1 MSQIT
6 VSPSQTQFVAQ
17 TNETIL
23 TAAIRN
29 GINLPHSCQ
38 SGVCGSCAAK
48 LVSGKIVQSGEYD
61 DYVLSAE
68 EIAAGT
74 ILLCCSQ
81 ADGDVVV
88 DMPSYAGTKA
98 IAIRTLPA
106 RVASVDIRGDVAILQ
121 VALPKAPPFKF
132 YAGQYMEILLKDG
145 SRSYSVANAPSQ
157 NGVLEFH
164 VRHHEGGLFSPQLFS
179 GSLKS
184 GAIMRLRGPL
194 GSFYLN
200 DESGVKPLILLATG
214 TGFAPIK
221 SILQDLAQTQPTRQI
236 HVYHGV
242 RFENGLY
249 DEAALYDILA
259 QLPNAKYTSVV
270 SRPSENWQGAK
281 GHVTEHV
288 LRDYADLSAHE
299 VYACGSPDMVYGSKQ
314 VLMVQANLPE
324 NAFFSDAFTPHV

>member
-1 MSQIT
+1 MPQIT
-6 VSPSQTQFVAQ
+6 VSPSQTQFSAQ
-17 TNETIL
+17 ANETIL
-23 TAAIRN
+23 AAAIRN

-48 LVSGKIVQSGEYD
+48 LVSGSIQQSGEYD
-61 DYVLSAE
+61 DYVLSAD

-81 ADGDVVV
+81 AEGDVVV
-88 DMPSYAGTKA
+88 DMPSYAGAKA

-106 RVASVDIRGDVAILQ
+106 RAASVEIRGDVAILK

-145 SRSYSVANAPSQ
+145 SRSYSIANAPSE

-179 GSLKS
+179 GSLKT
-184 GAIMRLRGPL
+184 GAMMRLRGPL

-200 DESGVKPLILLATG
+200 DDAAAKPLILLATG

-221 SILQDLAQTQPTRQI
+221 SILQDVAEKQPERAI

-242 RFENGLY
+242 RFANGLY
-249 DEAALYDILA
+249 DENALHDILA
-259 QLPNAKYTSVV
+259 KLPNAKYTPVV
-270 SRPSENWQGAK
+270 SRPDDNWAGAT
-281 GHVTEHV
+281 GYITEHV
-288 LRDYADLSAHE
+288 LRDYPDLSAHE
-299 VYACGSPDMVYGSKQ
+299 VYACGSPDMVQSSKTQ
-314 VLMVQANLPE
+314 FIAQANLPE
-324 NAFFSDAFTPHV
+324 NAFYSDAFTAHV